1 MSNVMTHPEWH
12 PEQNPEYDSLLKA
25 PSATELSTLLS
36 GDVSAAKAFMLDTRR
51 VHQKLYAP
59 LTPPGYQE
67 YAGTYRGTKGTTL
80 QDRRI
85 HAQAVTKEGVIEFI
99 NPEKVS
105 AFLDNHFK
113 EAVDQLL
120 CAPSTDS
127 PDQLFGRAAKVF
139 YIFGLIHP
147 YLNGNGHI
155 QRLLFAAA
163 VAQHS
168 QLELLPSWTIH
179 PRPYDIE
186 MARAFEQTPGAL
198 GAVTKVLSPYVKR

>member
-1 MSNVMTHPEWH
+1 MTHPEWH
-12 PEQNPEYDSLLKA
+12 PDQDPEYERLLTTS
-25 PSATELSTLLS
+25 SATELSTLLS
-36 GDVSAAKAFMLDTRR
+36 CGVSAAKVFMQDTRR
-51 VHQKLYAP
+51 VHQRLYAP

-80 QDRRI
+80 QDRRN
-85 HAQAVTKEGVIEFI
+85 HAQFVTKEGAFEFTA
-99 NPEKVS
+99 PEKVS
-105 AFLDNHFK
+105 VFLDNHLK
-113 EAVDQLL
+113 SAIDQLV

-147 YLNGNGHI
+147 YLDGNGHI

-198 GAVTKVLSPYVKR
+198 DAVTKVLSPYVKR